1 VTSDLGEPAPQPS
14 GDRAEPTSRGVRVLT
29 ALALAG
35 IAGWAVP
42 AVLMADRGLSIQD
55 EGSYLLAYRWWH
67 SNPYFVPASQYFYG
81 PVFEA
86 LDERIAAL
94 RLLRLVMVLGAN
106 VWFAASFTSWLAR
119 HRGLT
124 LGPATRWSS
133 VVLLTATGGLSYLW
147 GPLSPG
153 YYDLEIVASLALV
166 ALFLQAVARV
176 PRVPPWIPVLAGVIA
191 FVLLLAKWPAVV
203 IIALVEGA
211 VVVVLTG
218 SSWRDAARY
227 AGWLVVAFA
236 AAVGAFLALVGHPG
250 DVLPVLLHAAAH
262 PPYKHGIPFL
272 AGYYSRDT
280 AELVLPAVLFAAPGV
295 VACLL
300 ALRMDRMGERRGRGG
315 RALMLAGVVV
325 TGLVVPVAF
334 GWHGG
339 DERGRVMVSVVLAT
353 LLGAAAIALLS
364 GGPRLGGRGGSPS
377 HAHGRL
383 VGCVLLVVPIGQAA
397 GTAIPLLYV
406 ALGCLAMWVGVVL
419 VLATARSRSEAAT
432 FGIGASLGMLVVV
445 VALVAGTTTYQTPY
459 ATTGYTADTV
469 AVGALGGL
477 RLSSQTAGQFQ
488 ALLTATAPYVSRGRT
503 PMLSLDRK
511 EGLIS
516 LLDGVP
522 IGSTYTDS
530 ATPAR
535 TAYLIA
541 LACRNGDVDVSR
553 APVLLFDRP
562 VDFRVVSAL
571 RGCGFDFPGAFRRL
585 AVPGGPP
592 TVTVWVHS

>member
-1 VTSDLGEPAPQPS
+1 VTSSLGDPGPPPSGGRGEPVP
-14 GDRAEPTSRGVRVLT
+14 RGAWVLT
-29 ALALAG
+29 GLALAA

-42 AVLMADRGLSIQD
+42 AVLMANRGLSIQD

-67 SNPYFVPASQYFYG
+67 SNAYFVPASQYFYG
-81 PVFEA
+81 PLFEA
-86 LDERIAAL
+86 MGEQIAVL

-106 VWFAASFTSWLAR
+106 LWFATSFTSWLAR
-119 HRGLT
+119 NRRLA
-124 LGPATRWSS
+124 LRPATRWSC
-133 VVLLTATGGLSYLW
+133 VVFLTATGGLSYLW

-153 YYDLEIVASLALV
+153 YFDLEIVASLALV
-166 ALFLQAVARV
+166 ALFLEAVTRA
-176 PRVPPWIPVLAGVIA
+176 PRVPAWIPVLAGFTA

-203 IIALVEGA
+203 IIAVVQGA
-211 VVVVLTG
+211 VIMVLAG
-218 SSWRDAARY
+218 SSGRGSARY
-227 AGWLVVAFA
+227 AAWFVGAFA
-236 AAVGAFLALVGHPG
+236 AAVGAFVALVGHPG
-250 DVLPVLLHAAAH
+250 HVLPVLLHAAAH
-262 PPYKHGIPFL
+262 PPYKHGAAFL

-280 AELVLPAVLFAAPGV
+280 AELVLPAVLFAAPS
-295 VACLL
+295 VAAWLL
-300 ALRMDRMGERRGRGG
+300 ALRMGERRAVRPVTV
-315 RALMLAGVVV
+315 AGVLV
-325 TGLVVPVAF
+325 TGLVVPLAF

-353 LLGAAAIALLS
+353 LLSAAAIALVS
-364 GGPRLGGRGGSPS
+364 RGSRHGERDRSPS
-377 HAHGRL
+377 RCHGRL
-383 VGCVLLVVPIGQAA
+383 VVGVLLVVPVGQAA

-406 ALGCLAMWVGVVL
+406 ALGCLAMWVGAVL
-419 VLATARSRSEAAT
+419 VLATARPRSEAAT
-432 FGIGASLGMLVVV
+432 FGIGASLGMDV
-445 VALVAGTTTYQTPY
+445 VAVALIAGTTTYQTPY
-459 ATTGYTADTV
+459 STTGYTADTV

-477 RLSSQTAGQFQ
+477 RLSGTTAGQFR
-488 ALLTATAPYVSRGRT
+488 ALLTATAPYVTPGRT

-511 EGLIS
+511 EGLIY

-535 TAYLIA
+535 TASLIA

-562 VDFRVVSAL
+562 VDPRVVSAL
-571 RGCGFDFPGAFRRL
+571 RGCGFDFPSAFRRL